1 MTRYVSD
8 HLAGAQIAVIGGGAI
23 GAALTY
29 RLAQAGA
36 AVTIVEE
43 RHPGAGTSGRSF
55 AWLNGFRKQPREYQ
69 QLNGRSIREHDT
81 LRTEL
86 GGDWL
91 HVDGGIYW
99 MHDDDPDAVAELHRG
114 VRQMREWGYRVD
126 RVGPE
131 VAMRELEP
139 DLAID
144 RSRVSEVYVFPNEGW
159 VETVRM
165 THALVQAAATRYGT
179 RVVHASVRGLI
190 PSGHG
195 VSGVLLSD
203 GAEISADIVVNA
215 AGVGAAALAKTAG
228 VTLPIRRQPG
238 VLFVTEPA
246 PLGLRH
252 VVHTPDG
259 NLRPDGGG
267 RVMFQREAFDSEM
280 TEDRVV
286 APDDPLIARALTHA
300 RRIAPALD
308 DLRIEAVRVGVRP
321 MPLDGHPIVGF
332 ERDVPGLYEVVTHSG
347 VTLCAILARLVTEE
361 LSGGSVPDLE
371 PYRPERFSRVA

>member
-1 MTRYVSD
+1 M
-8 HLAGAQIAVIGGGAI
+8 
-23 GAALTY
+23 
-29 RLAQAGA
+29 
-36 AVTIVEE
+36 
-43 RHPGAGTSGRSF
+43 
-55 AWLNGFRKQPREYQ
+55 
-69 QLNGRSIREHDT
+69 
-81 LRTEL
+81 
-86 GGDWL
+86 
-91 HVDGGIYW
+91 
-99 MHDDDPDAVAELHRG
+99 
-114 VRQMREWGYRVD
+114 
-126 RVGPE
+126 
-131 VAMRELEP
+131 
-139 DLAID
+139 
-144 RSRVSEVYVFPNEGW
+144 
-159 VETVRM
+159 
-165 THALVQAAATRYGT
+165 
-179 RVVHASVRGLI
+179 
-190 PSGHG
+190 
-195 VSGVLLSD
+195 SGVLLSD